1 MTIKAWLGGVVEL
14 EKAAIR
20 PWVRAAV
27 ASLLIAAAAAPAGE
41 RYPPRSVLL
50 FVASWC
56 APCHAEIGRIDAITT
71 AAAPY
76 RVLVVPID
84 AGRATDAMMRRVPV
98 GQRWTPGAVRIAE
111 IRADLFGDTAGL
123 PFSVAIGR
131 DGRRC
136 AATHG
141 GLGPARAA
149 AMVAGC
155 E

>member
-1 MTIKAWLGGVVEL
+1 MTIKAWLWSVVEL
-14 EKAAIR
+14 EKAAVR
-20 PWVRAAV
+20 QWVRAAGV
-27 ASLLIAAAAAPAGE
+27 SLLIGAAPSPAGE

-56 APCHAEIGRIDAITT
+56 APCHAEIGRIDAIAT
-71 AAAPY
+71 AAVPY

-123 PFSVAIGR
+123 PFSVAIDR

-136 AATHG
+136 ATTRG
-141 GLGPARAA
+141 GLGPARVAV
-149 AMVAGC
+149 MVAAC